1 MEKLMLT
8 CEDLDAVGVYFIA
21 GKAELQCDVTRVNVC
36 EEKSVDNVDA
46 RMIYLNL
53 KRVVCFEDVD
63 FKTRVYYGSDA
74 KSQQLMLDCT
84 IDDVERLIASVFPK
98 GKSRYVRMGNYY
110 IVNQQCFDRI
120 SLGENRLYV
129 HSAKFQ
135 PFTID
140 EPQEPSRRDK
150 EEFRPLV
157 PNYTKHKLADLQ
169 KTMPGLVA
177 YMIKYKRHKSFVTS
191 LRRYKELVFEHY
203 GIK

>member
-1 MEKLMLT
+1 M
-8 CEDLDAVGVYFIA
+8 
-21 GKAELQCDVTRVNVC
+21 
-36 EEKSVDNVDA
+36 
-46 RMIYLNL
+46 
-53 KRVVCFEDVD
+53 
-63 FKTRVYYGSDA
+63 
-74 KSQQLMLDCT
+74 
-84 IDDVERLIASVFPK
+84 
-98 GKSRYVRMGNYY
+98 
-110 IVNQQCFDRI
+110 
-120 SLGENRLYV
+120 